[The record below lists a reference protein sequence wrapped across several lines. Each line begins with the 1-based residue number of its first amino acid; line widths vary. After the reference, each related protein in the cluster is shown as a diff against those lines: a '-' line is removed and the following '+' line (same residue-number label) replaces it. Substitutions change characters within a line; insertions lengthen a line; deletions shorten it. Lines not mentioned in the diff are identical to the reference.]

1 MASKQFL
8 VPGNHATVRG
18 IVAPGATAS
27 LYTTGTTTPQP
38 FYSDDTLLVSLGT
51 TITADAIGNFPIA
64 YQDEA
69 TPFRLILKDRLGA
82 EMDGGDIDPFYF
94 GQTIFNLPSTA
105 AAVFASRTLMAAV
118 TGTAGTAATL
128 SESGR
133 EGTFVWDGSNLSTKV
148 TADTQQ
154 GIYVAPASDT
164 TGASGAWVRKY
175 SSPIN
180 ARWFG
185 AVADCTGYGVGT
197 DNSPAFQA
205 AITFLLTTGAALY
218 IPDGQ
223 YRCSTRLD
231 VKSAIHLIG
240 TTLLQDSTVATHPLA
255 DKGSTLVFDSG
266 VAGIKFFYTV
276 DGDVSGTAT
285 NPGASG
291 SRMEGIRLISGSVGA
306 ASSGKYGVESRAL
319 VTFRNVEARG
329 FGDHGFCIQGSISGG
344 DGVVYG
350 NVSKSMLDNCRSIS
364 NAGDGYHTSGNDANV
379 VNFIGCTSQSNG
391 GWSYYDDSLIGNQYW
406 GCLCQGS
413 TLGAF
418 KTNRAGVACT
428 FVGCEDEGGTS
439 SFGTSCAVYGGVLGQ
454 KTQGQNH
461 QLHGAVW
468 AYDGIVV
475 RTGNSIQLYN
485 AANSSQ
491 LPLSYDG
498 TNLFVGGPIKI
509 SSTIRWTGT
518 LDTLSHDGTNLVTT
532 QPFKVGS
539 VVVFN
544 SAGVLQAGAFPALT
558 GDVTT
563 SAGSLA
569 TTIGAGKVTLA
580 MQADMATAS
589 LVYRKTAGSGAP
601 EVQTLATL
609 KTDLGL
615 TGTNSGDQ
623 TIALTGDVTGSGT
636 GSFATAIGANKVTY
650 SQFQQ
655 VAASSLVGNPTGSL
669 ANAQAISL
677 GTGLILSGTTLDVTE
692 KVLAQSAV
700 QVSHTGDTAEF
711 TFATITIPAGAMG
724 ANGSVY
730 VEAIFSHTSNANT
743 KTPRIKFGGTLVAGF
758 AVTSTTATSKFGNTI
773 HNRNSQSSQ
782 AFLPSSI
789 IGPFTN
795 GTSVALGTA
804 AINTAN
810 ATDITI
816 TGQLGTGTDTI
827 SLEAYKVILCP
838 KA

>member
-1 MASKQFL
+1 
-8 VPGNHATVRG
+8 
-18 IVAPGATAS
+18 
-27 LYTTGTTTPQP
+27 
-38 FYSDDTLLVSLGT
+38 
-51 TITADAIGNFPIA
+51 
-64 YQDEA
+64 
-69 TPFRLILKDRLGA
+69 
-82 EMDGGDIDPFYF
+82 
-94 GQTIFNLPSTA
+94 
-105 AAVFASRTLMAAV
+105 
-118 TGTAGTAATL
+118 
-128 SESGR
+128 
-133 EGTFVWDGSNLSTKV
+133 
-148 TADTQQ
+148 
-154 GIYVAPASDT
+154 
-164 TGASGAWVRKY
+164 
-175 SSPIN
+175 
-180 ARWFG
+180 
-185 AVADCTGYGVGT
+185 
-197 DNSPAFQA
+197 
-205 AITFLLTTGAALY
+205 
-218 IPDGQ
+218 
-223 YRCSTRLD
+223 
-231 VKSAIHLIG
+231 
-240 TTLLQDSTVATHPLA
+240 
-255 DKGSTLVFDSG
+255 
-266 VAGIKFFYTV
+266 
-276 DGDVSGTAT
+276 
-285 NPGASG
+285 
-291 SRMEGIRLISGSVGA
+291 
-306 ASSGKYGVESRAL
+306 
-319 VTFRNVEARG
+319 
-329 FGDHGFCIQGSISGG
+329 
-344 DGVVYG
+344 
-350 NVSKSMLDNCRSIS
+350 
-364 NAGDGYHTSGNDANV
+364 
-379 VNFIGCTSQSNG
+379 
-391 GWSYYDDSLIGNQYW
+391 
-406 GCLCQGS
+406 
-413 TLGAF
+413 
-418 KTNRAGVACT
+418 
-428 FVGCEDEGGTS
+428 
-439 SFGTSCAVYGGVLGQ
+439 
-454 KTQGQNH
+454 
-461 QLHGAVW
+461 
-468 AYDGIVV
+468 
-475 RTGNSIQLYN
+475 
-485 AANSSQ
+485 
-491 LPLSYDG
+491 
-498 TNLFVGGPIKI
+498 
-509 SSTIRWTGT
+509 
-518 LDTLSHDGTNLVTT
+518 
-532 QPFKVGS
+532 
-539 VVVFN
+539 
-544 SAGVLQAGAFPALT
+544 
-558 GDVTT
+558 
-563 SAGSLA
+563 
-569 TTIGAGKVTLA
+569 